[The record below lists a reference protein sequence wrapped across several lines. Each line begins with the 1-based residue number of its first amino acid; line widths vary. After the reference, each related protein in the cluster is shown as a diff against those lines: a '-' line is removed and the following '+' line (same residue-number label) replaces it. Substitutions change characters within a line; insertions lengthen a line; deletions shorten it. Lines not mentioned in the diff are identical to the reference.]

1 MLIVVITSLTMLPNL
16 LLSTILESMS
26 KAMEPAFAPSQCRA
40 REQRPAAASPTAET
54 HSLRPMPK
62 QGGHQQVTT
71 INQEAVL
78 EADSQTALI
87 SMFSNSHQQDS
98 FLV

>member
-1 MLIVVITSLTMLPNL
+1 
-16 LLSTILESMS
+16 
-26 KAMEPAFAPSQCRA
+26 MEPAFAPSQCPA
-40 REQRPAAASPTAET
+40 KEQRHAAASPTAET
-54 HSLRPMPK
+54 QNLRPMPK

-87 SMFSNSHQQDS
+87 SMFSNSHQQDNS
-98 FLV
+98 LL